1 MAVIIDP
8 SFPYDREIARGV
20 AQYAHEVGDWRLY
33 LEEEEPLRLPDF
45 ASWTGHGVIASF
57 DSVDVA
63 RAVAAAGLPAV
74 AVGGGG
80 GHHAAAAGIPF
91 VDTDDQRIGTVAA
104 DHLLERGLSSLGYY
118 GLPHTPTRGWSQR
131 RGDAFM
137 ARVSAA
143 GKRCELFIS
152 THEAT
157 QWQALEKELVAW
169 LAGLPKPVGIMACD
183 DIRARHVLEACR
195 QAGLQVPHDVAV
207 IGVDDDDLLCE
218 FSDPPLTSVRQA
230 TRQIGMDAA
239 RLLDRLMRPSG
250 GRHRNRKPRPPQR
263 IVVPP
268 IGVASR
274 RSTQTLAVADPAIAA
289 VIRHVRDKAR
299 GPLAI
304 REVVRASGLS
314 RWVLEERFR
323 RAVGHSIHEDILR
336 VRLTE
341 AQQLVTTTDLP
352 LKAIAPRAGFS
363 SVAYM
368 ITLFRRHLGQTP
380 AVMRRQAGR

>member
-1 MAVIIDP
+1 
-8 SFPYDREIARGV
+8 
-20 AQYAHEVGDWRLY
+20 
-33 LEEEEPLRLPDF
+33 
-45 ASWTGHGVIASF
+45 
-57 DSVDVA
+57 
-63 RAVAAAGLPAV
+63 
-74 AVGGGG
+74 
-80 GHHAAAAGIPF
+80 
-91 VDTDDQRIGTVAA
+91 
-104 DHLLERGLSSLGYY
+104 
-118 GLPHTPTRGWSQR
+118 
-131 RGDAFM
+131 
-137 ARVSAA
+137 
-143 GKRCELFIS
+143 
-152 THEAT
+152 
-157 QWQALEKELVAW
+157 
-169 LAGLPKPVGIMACD
+169 
-183 DIRARHVLEACR
+183 VLEACR

-230 TRQIGMDAA
+230 TRQIGLDAA
-239 RLLDRLMRPSG
+239 RLLDQLMRPSG
-250 GRHRNRKPRPPQR
+250 GRHRTRDPRPPQR

-268 IGVASR
+268 IGVVSR

-336 VRLTE
+336 IRLAD
-341 AQQLVTTTDLP
+341 AQRLVTTTDMP

-380 AVMRRQAGR
+380 AAMRRQAGR